1 MTAGS
6 VIGKLLTPSLA
17 LAAAA
22 VLLPTSGAMATQV
35 DLTVDSS
42 GTIGDANFVRAD
54 TLPAGT
60 GVFKPFL
67 TLQNS
72 PIEQGYNTSGADVL
86 DTKRVP
92 QWNHDLTKGDLAVVD
107 GYYVFELD
115 ANETGT
121 GSINRLLSVDNIRIY
136 TSPIGAQTDPN
147 PDNLG
152 KLRYSLNDPI
162 KDASGNYIIDNW
174 VKLDASRF
182 EFGSTSGSGSSDM
195 LVYIP
200 AKYLD
205 AAANSDYVYFYNL
218 NGVHYTADP
227 GTSSDAG
234 FEEWRALTSSVPDG
248 GNTLA
253 LLGSAVTALGFVA
266 SRRKMAKQA

>member
-1 MTAGS
+1 MYGEGKRRTLPADRQCITDTDMKKVTQRSPMTAGS

-54 TLPAGT
+54 TIPAGT
-60 GVFKPFL
+60 GVFQPFL

-92 QWNHDLTKGDLAVVD
+92 QWNHDIRKSDLAVVN
-107 GYYVFELD
+107 GFYVFELD
-115 ANETGT
+115 ANETGV
-121 GSINRLLSVDNIRIY
+121 GSDNRLLSIDNIRIY
-136 TSPIGAQTDPN
+136 TSSVGAQTTSN

-152 KLRYSLNDPI
+152 TLRYSLNNPL
-162 KDASGNYIIDNW
+162 KDANGNYIIDNW
-174 VKLDASRF
+174 VKIDSSRF

-200 AKYLD
+200 TSYLKD
-205 AAANSDYVYFYNL
+205 AADSDFVYFYNL
-218 NGVHYTADP
+218 N
-227 GTSSDAG
+227 
-234 FEEWRALTSSVPDG
+234 
-248 GNTLA
+248 
-253 LLGSAVTALGFVA
+253 
-266 SRRKMAKQA
+266 